1 DLPGVEERVLPERA
15 GDATYLAELARLL
28 GRMPRPEL
36 AFIIAGGD
44 VLDGDKMGRLG
55 LTLDGARRRDLDVL
69 AAVEGAA
76 SVWLPGGGYHPDA
89 WKVLAGTGL
98 ALAGRGRQPLRRP
111 VDPLQ

>member
-1 DLPGVEERVLPERA
+1 AAWLAADPRAWIGSLSGAHWGDLPGVEERVLPERA

-76 SVWLPGGGYHPDA
+76 SGWRPGRRDPPA
-89 WKVLAGTGL
+89 P
-98 ALAGRGRQPLRRP
+98 RQGPAR
-111 VDPLQ
+111 